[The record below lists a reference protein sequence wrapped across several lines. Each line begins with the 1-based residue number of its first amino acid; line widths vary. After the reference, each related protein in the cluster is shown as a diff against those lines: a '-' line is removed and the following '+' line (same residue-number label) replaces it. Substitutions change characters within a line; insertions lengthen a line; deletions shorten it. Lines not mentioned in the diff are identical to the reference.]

1 MVRVITGDQADTPIT
16 HILTGIAGPGGTA
29 TGAIGR
35 ACHELGLPTSE
46 SAADPVVF
54 ASQSPATR
62 ERNLYRN
69 FITLT

>member
-35 ACHELGLPTSE
+35 AWHDVGLSATSVE
-46 SAADPVVF
+46 SLAEV
-54 ASQSPATR
+54 
-62 ERNLYRN
+62 
-69 FITLT
+69 